1 MSLFSRWLQ
10 AARRPAAG
18 ALAGGLAMTG
28 ALLTAAWTPA
38 ARAEQE
44 ATRALSPAE
53 RLKAL
58 EAEVAA
64 LKAEI
69 ESQKAAPPAPAA
81 GEGAA
86 GDRTA
91 ELERRIDVLAAEIE
105 RLQLGETAPR
115 ATAPERGMG
124 PAASKVY
131 RTGQGLAVGGYGELL
146 YQSFAATRDD
156 GSPSGE
162 SDSLD
167 LERAVVYFGYRFDD
181 RFLFNS
187 ELEIEHARVEEGA
200 DGEAA
205 MEFAYLDYLHR
216 PALNLR
222 AGLLLVPMGFLNE
235 LHEPTTFLSAQR
247 PLSEQVVLPTT
258 WREIGF
264 GLFGDLGPF
273 TYRAYLVN
281 GMNAAGFE
289 AEEGLAEG
297 KQEGSLAKA
306 EDFAAVARLDYEG
319 VPGLLVGGSLYSGR
333 AGQGLTDPEDGRP
346 IGVRTTLY
354 EGHLEWRAH
363 GFQLRALGVR
373 ARLADVAA
381 LDRALGLAGEESVG
395 KALDGWYVGAG
406 YDVLSRRSGGASLVP
421 FARWESLDTQAE
433 VPAGFARDPANRRRI
448 LTLGLAFKP
457 IDQIVLK
464 ADWQNVSNDARTG
477 VDQFSVALGYIF

>member
-1 MSLFSRWLQ
+1 MSLFSRLF
-10 AARRPAAG
+10 AVARRSAAG
-18 ALAGGLAMTG
+18 ALPGALALTG
-28 ALLTAAWTPA
+28 ALVVTAWVPP

-44 ATRALSPAE
+44 AAQAPSPDQ

-69 ESQKAAPPAPAA
+69 AALEAASPAA
-81 GEGAA
+81 GEKQ

-115 ATAPERGMG
+115 ATAPEKGMG

-131 RTGQGLAVGGYGELL
+131 RSGQGLAVGGYGELL
-146 YQSFAATRDD
+146 YQDPAASRDD
-156 GSPSGE
+156 GSPSEE
-162 SDSLD
+162 SPTVD
-167 LERAVVYFGYRFDD
+167 LARAVVYFGYRFDD

-235 LHEPTTFLSAQR
+235 LHEPTTFLSTQR
-247 PLSEQVVLPTT
+247 PLSEELILPTT

-281 GMNAAGFE
+281 GMNAAGF
-289 AEEGLAEG
+289 AADDGLAEG

-306 EDFAAVARLDYEG
+306 EDFAAVARLDYQG
-319 VPGLLVGGSLYSGR
+319 VPGLVVGGSLYGGR
-333 AGQGLTDPEDGRP
+333 AGQGLTDPDDGRP

-354 EGHLEWRAH
+354 EGHVEWRAH
-363 GFQLRALGVR
+363 GLQLRALAVR

-381 LDRALGLAGEESVG
+381 LDRALGLGGEESVG
-395 KALDGWYVGAG
+395 EALRGWYVEAG

-421 FARWESLDTQAE
+421 FARWESLDTQAA
-433 VPAGFARDPANRRRI
+433 VPAGFARDPANRRQL

-457 IDQIVLK
+457 IDQVVLK
-464 ADWQNVSNDARTG
+464 ADWQNVSNDAGTG
-477 VDQFSVALGYIF
+477 VDRFSVALGYIF

>member
-1 MSLFSRWLQ
+1 MSLFSRWFS
-10 AARRPAAG
+10 AAGRSGAG
-18 ALAGGLAMTG
+18 ALAGALVVAG
-28 ALLTAAWTPA
+28 ALVATAWTPEV
-38 ARAEQE
+38 RAD
-44 ATRALSPAE
+44 PPVAE
-53 RLKAL
+53 PSSADRRLRAL

-64 LKAEI
+64 LKAAVAALAA
-69 ESQKAAPPAPAA
+69 AAPQAA
-81 GEGAA
+81 GEGEQ

-91 ELERRIDVLAAEIE
+91 ELARRIDVLAAEIE

-115 ATAPERGMG
+115 ATAPDNGMG

-131 RTGQGLAVGGYGELL
+131 RTGQGLAIGGYGELL
-146 YQSFAATRDD
+146 YQGFAATRDD

-162 SDSLD
+162 TATLD
-167 LERAVVYFGYRFDD
+167 LARAVVYFGYRFDD

-187 ELEIEHARVEEGA
+187 ELEVEHARVEEGA

-205 MEFAYLDYLHR
+205 IEFAYLDYLNR

-247 PLSEQVVLPTT
+247 PLSEELILPST

-281 GMNAAGFE
+281 GMAAAGFA

-297 KQEGSLAKA
+297 KQEGSQAQA

-319 VPGLLVGGSLYSGR
+319 VPGLLVGGALYSGR
-333 AGQGLTDPEDGRP
+333 AGQDLTDPDGRP

-354 EGHLEWRAH
+354 EGHFEWRAH

-373 ARLADVAA
+373 AHLADVAA
-381 LDRALGLAGEESVG
+381 LDRALGLGGDESVG
-395 KALDGWYVGAG
+395 EALDGWYVEAG
-406 YDVLSRRSGGASLVP
+406 YDVLARRSGGASLVP
-421 FARWESLDTQAE
+421 FARWERLDTQAA
-433 VPAGFARDPANRRRI
+433 VPAGFARDPANRRQV

-457 IDQIVLK
+457 IDQVVIK
-464 ADWQNVSNDARTG
+464 ADWQNVSNDAGTG
-477 VDQFSVALGYIF
+477 VDRFSVALGYIF